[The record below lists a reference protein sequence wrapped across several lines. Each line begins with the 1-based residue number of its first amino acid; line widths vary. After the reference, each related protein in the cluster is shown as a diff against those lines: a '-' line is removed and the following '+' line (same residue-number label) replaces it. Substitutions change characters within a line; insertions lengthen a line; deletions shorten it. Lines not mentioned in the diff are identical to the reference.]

1 MNKHTPGPWRY
12 FINCGREY
20 SIFEASTGHFNS
32 EGKGYDAGKG
42 YAANVLATAENEE
55 DANIIA
61 AAPDMLKLLKGTLRY
76 LRASGNRAKG
86 LQRDISALLEKIGE
100 DAE

>member
-1 MNKHTPGPWRY
+1 MKHTPGPWGY
-12 FINCGREY
+12 FNCITDY
-20 SIFEASTGHFNS
+20 PIFEASTGCFDHK
-32 EGKGYDAGKG
+32 GKGYDAGKG
-42 YAANVLATAENEE
+42 YAANVLATVLNEE

-86 LQRDISALLEKIGE
+86 LQRDISALLDKIGE
-100 DAE
+100 DDLD

>member
-1 MNKHTPGPWRY
+1 MKHTPGPWAY
-12 FINCGREY
+12 FENCTIGY
-20 SIFEASTGHFNS
+20 SIFQANAEDDGYEAT
-32 EGKGYDAGKG
+32 
-42 YAANVLATAENEE
+42 VLATAEDED

-61 AAPDMLKLLKGTLRY
+61 AAPDMLRLLKGTLRY

-100 DAE
+100 DDLSEP

>member
-1 MNKHTPGPWRY
+1 MKHTPGPWAY
-12 FINCGREY
+12 FENHPIGY
-20 SIFEASTGHFNS
+20 SIFQANVEDDGYEAT
-32 EGKGYDAGKG
+32 
-42 YAANVLATAENEE
+42 VLATVEDED

-76 LRASGNRAKG
+76 LMASGNRAQG

-100 DAE
+100 GDLNEP

>member
-1 MNKHTPGPWRY
+1 MKHTPGPWGY
-12 FINCGREY
+12 FNCGTEY
-20 SIFEASTGHFNS
+20 PIFEASTGHFNS

-42 YAANVLATAENEE
+42 YAANVFATTVNEG

-61 AAPDMLKLLKGTLRY
+61 SAPDMLRLLKGTLRY

-100 DAE
+100 EDAD